1 MNYLEFIARVASH
14 IPDKRQVTV
23 RYYNIYGNGHRG
35 KVRKAKPDK
44 HPFIL
49 INEERMQIPRRS
61 WAEMIR
67 KVYEVEVVNL
77 AAIKRQV
84 LIQASAIG

>member
-1 MNYLEFIARVASH
+1 MDYLEFIARVTSH
-14 IPDKRQVTV
+14 IPNKRQVTV
-23 RYYNIYGNGHRG
+23 RYYNIYRNGHRG
-35 KVRKAKPDK
+35 KVRKAQMDK
-44 HPFIL
+44 HPSIM
-49 INEERMQIPRRS
+49 EEENPRVPRRG

-67 KVYEVEVVNL
+67 KVYEVEAVNL